1 MKRLLLFALI
11 LLSFFTACGSR
22 EKKEQESGINGSYHA
37 FVLDSAIVTVQL
49 PETWAYSYEPDY
61 NGMYFHQVLT
71 QRAREEE
78 ITKEMK
84 VLNFHYGTDEG
95 CFSVYQGDTE
105 EDTGTW
111 DEYMFPDGTSGQRMV
126 SEPDDRY
133 RELLYHE
140 ETGMLVCLD
149 ASKSEYEKYK
159 KEIRQVFDSIVFGTG
174 SLPGR
179 MQADGTMVESYE
191 LHLYEW
197 ALKVDMVAQA
207 GISVE
212 WDGYMLEE
220 QPESYGYEYFGYV
233 WSGRE
238 KLSVGE
244 DGKNIMIIGTEMLG
258 PETSSEAE
266 IIKSYTVALASG
278 MNGERTDFIYEGEE
292 WSYVQ
297 LFYPDVRILFH
308 GEEMEQMLQSVRP
321 W

>member
-1 MKRLLLFALI
+1 MKKLMIFTLFLF
-11 LLSFFTACGSR
+11 SFFSACGRR
-22 EKKEQESGINGSYHA
+22 ENEEQENGMDVSYHA

-61 NGMYFHQVLT
+61 NGMYFNQVLT

-105 EDTGTW
+105 EETGTW

-126 SEPDDRY
+126 LEPDDRY

-149 ASKSEYEKYK
+149 ASKPEYEKYK
-159 KEIRQVFDSIVFGTG
+159 KEIRQVFDSIAFGTK
-174 SLPGR
+174 SLTER
-179 MQADGTMVESYE
+179 MGADGKMVALYE

-197 ALKVDMVAQA
+197 ALKVDMVVQA
-207 GISVE
+207 GVSVE
-212 WDGYMLEE
+212 WEGLRLEE
-220 QPESYGYEYFGYV
+220 WPVSYGYVENNRYAWGGCMNLTY
-233 WSGRE
+233 
-238 KLSVGE
+238 GE
-244 DGKNIMIIGTEMLG
+244 NGENTMFVGTEILK
-258 PETSSEAE
+258 PEGVEPKR
-266 IIKSYTVALASG
+266 IYTVALASG